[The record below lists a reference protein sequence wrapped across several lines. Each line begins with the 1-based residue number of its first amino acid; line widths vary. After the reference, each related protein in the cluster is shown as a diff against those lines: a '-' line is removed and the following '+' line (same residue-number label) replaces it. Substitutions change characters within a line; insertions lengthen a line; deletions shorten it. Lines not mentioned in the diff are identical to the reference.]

1 MDSHDVDI
9 RTDIYSLGVT
19 FYFLL
24 TGQPPFEGVPIT
36 QKLLAH
42 QTKQPKPITEF
53 RKDVPAAVRAIL
65 DKMMAKKVDQRYA
78 VPGDVADALQP
89 FTQVAI
95 APPADAEMPK
105 LSPAATGQPIAGDAE
120 TTVSKNDTPVA
131 SPPTLPRSVANPLKN
146 VSAAVAAAPSPSGAG
161 QAKAVAAA
169 PSPLAAAAPPAS
181 PTAPAETPEHSPWEP
196 FATGITAAPD
206 AATGQPGRTSSRSRS
221 APIDSNNKSIVVVVL
236 VMAFL
241 AVASFLT
248 AVIISVIWFLSPS
261 LDQPARGGPPK
272 LEVSRDPSRR
282 NTYTSILAA
291 ARNAEFGAVIELW
304 DDTYEE
310 NVVIEGG
317 PNQRTNFTLQAA
329 PGKEII
335 WRPARNDAKQP
346 ILTLRKAVEFT
357 LKGKGI
363 TFDGTLADKKRSVND
378 LIEISFESPG
388 LVVEDAHFKN
398 FARSAV
404 FVINGAGSAGQPIKL
419 QRLTTESADKTRAA
433 IYFDANPTV
442 LPPVNDHI
450 EIEDC
455 IFLGHDPAQAI
466 QFKEIK
472 DKSVFGNNV
481 RWPGR

>member
-1 MDSHDVDI
+1 M
-9 RTDIYSLGVT
+9 
-19 FYFLL
+19 
-24 TGQPPFEGVPIT
+24 T

-42 QTKQPKPITEF
+42 QTKQPKPVTEY
-53 RKDVPAAVRAIL
+53 RKDVPAAVLAIL
-65 DKMMAKKVDQRYA
+65 DRMMAKKTDQRYA

-105 LSPAATGQPIAGDAE
+105 LSPAATGQPIGGDAE
-120 TTVSKNDTPVA
+120 TTVSKNDTPMM
-131 SPPTLPRSVANPLKN
+131 SPTTLPGSVTSSLRN
-146 VSAAVAAAPSPSGAG
+146 VSAVAAAPSPPSGVG
-161 QAKAVAAA
+161 QAKAGAAV
-169 PSPLAAAAPPAS
+169 PSPLPAAAPPAS
-181 PTAPAETPEHSPWEP
+181 PPAPAETPQDSPWAP
-196 FATGITAAPD
+196 FATGNIAAPVGG
-206 AATGQPGRTSSRSRS
+206 TGQHGRSSSRSRS
-221 APIDSNNKSIVVVVL
+221 SPIGFKTKPIVAVVL
-236 VMAFL
+236 VMAI
-241 AVASFLT
+241 VVIPIFLT
-248 AVIISVIWFLSPS
+248 AVIVSVIWFLSPS
-261 LDQPARGGPPK
+261 LDQPAKGGPPK

-282 NTYTSILAA
+282 NTFTSIQAA

-335 WRPARNDAKQP
+335 WRPARNDSKQP

-363 TFDGTLADKKRSVND
+363 TFDGTLPDKKRRVND

-388 LVVEDAHFKN
+388 LVVEDAHFKD

-404 FVINGAGSAGQPIKL
+404 FIINGAGSAGQPIKL
-419 QRLTTESADKTRAA
+419 HRLTTESADKTRAA

-442 LPPVNDHI
+442 FPPVNDHI
-450 EIEDC
+450 EIQEC
-455 IFLGHDPAQAI
+455 IFLGHDPGKAI
-466 QFKEIK
+466 QFKEIR